1 MAATND
7 YSSWILLQ
15 GVFLITYLCSLCKTA
30 HHYYLELKMTP
41 SNVFFTQAT
50 VSTDMGLLKKLEQLL
65 MSIKTKCIQLL
76 ERFRMCYQCRWN
88 IPCCWFC
95 YGKHRGD
102 TNVWTWY
109 GKATGSVESCIWICS
124 YRDELTAWPVDLMP
138 ANILCVECKNHMLK

>member
-7 YSSWILLQ
+7 YSSWIHLQ

-76 ERFRMCYQCRWN
+76 VSRGSECVTNADGIYHAVDSAMGNTEETQTYERGTERPRV
-88 IPCCWFC
+88 
-95 YGKHRGD
+95 R
-102 TNVWTWY
+102 
-109 GKATGSVESCIWICS
+109 
-124 YRDELTAWPVDLMP
+124 
-138 ANILCVECKNHMLK
+138 